1 MKLALKALFAAALA
15 LAVAGPSVAQGAT
28 EAQDAASAAADS
40 SALFADSAAPA
51 KGEAQAAAA
60 PAAGDFLLGLSG
72 SHEFGYHLPAYTNDT
87 RDYDSEMKAPYFSNE
102 LGLSVRDKDLKL
114 VSNLEVLLKPFAA
127 DSTNE
132 YGSYDGSWSDLVK
145 VKALDNYVSWSPA
158 GWKLSAGYQTFSWGV
173 ADKKNPTDNLNPRDY
188 SVGVNADK
196 IPVLAADAVW
206 YPADGFSVEGVFLP
220 MAQSSIYPVDF
231 GGMIGAGTAELDAAL
246 TAAYS
251 AKATAIA
258 RAQGL
263 PSFLSVN
270 YKVESGD
277 PAYEEL
283 DFKPG
288 NSIAGGKLNYRSSA
302 FDASLSYLY
311 DIDPLYTPIVSV
323 KSVKNSLVSY
333 EDSVSIELERERIHR
348 FGMDFKTTLGK
359 YGLWTEACYSLT
371 RNSGSADDYEY
382 RRSKLDYVLGGDASF
397 GPNEVVYV
405 NLQYFGT
412 WIPGYDD
419 SFYADLEDGSI
430 TDTQEIYQRALV
442 ENLGLETEGLLQGM
456 TANLKCELLNGT
468 LTPQVTAVYAVPFQ
482 YDDTNEKRYGS
493 LALNP
498 ELDIKPVDSFHIKLG
513 ADLAYAWIKPDG
525 ESVRLDD
532 SDDKIG
538 VYSPSNNVYLKI
550 LYKWNYDLKK

>member
-1 MKLALKALFAAALA
+1 MKLARKALFAAAIA
-15 LAVAGPSVAQGAT
+15 LAVAGPSVAQDAAA
-28 EAQDAASAAADS
+28 AQDDS
-40 SALFADSAAPA
+40 SALFADSAPA
-51 KGEAQAAAA
+51 KAEAQADKAAA
-60 PAAGDFLLGLSG
+60 PASGDFTLGLSG
-72 SHEFGYHLPAYTNDT
+72 SHEFGYRLPAYTNEA
-87 RDYDSEMKAPYFSNE
+87 RDYNSEMKAPCFSNE
-102 LGLSVRDKDLKL
+102 LGLQVQDKDIKL
-114 VSNLEVLLKPFAA
+114 VSNVDLLLKPFKA

-132 YGSYDGSWSDLVK
+132 YGAYDGSWSDLVK
-145 VKALDNYVSWSPA
+145 IKALDNYVSWSPA

-188 SVGVNADK
+188 SVGVDADK

-220 MAQSSIYPVDF
+220 AAQSSIYPVDF
-231 GGMIGAGTAELDAAL
+231 GGMVGEGASELDAAL

-258 RAQGL
+258 HAAGL
-263 PSFLSVN
+263 PAFLSVN

-283 DFKPG
+283 EFKPG
-288 NSIAGGKLNYRSSA
+288 NSIVGAKANYHSSA

-323 KSVKNSLVSY
+323 KSVKNSMVSY

-371 RNSGSADDYEY
+371 KNSGSSDDYEY
-382 RRSKLDYVLGGDASF
+382 RRSKLDYVLGGDLSF
-397 GPNEVVYV
+397 GPNEIAYA

-430 TDTQEIYQRALV
+430 TDTQEIYRRALV
-442 ENLGLETEGLLQGM
+442 ENLGLETEGLLQGV

-482 YDDTNEKRYGS
+482 YDDTNAKRLGS

-513 ADLAYAWIKPDG
+513 ADLAYSWIKPDG

-532 SDDKIG
+532 STDKIG